1 MRASNFD
8 YGTMKNTF
16 NSMYSSQFERRK
28 PKEFLYVSQEKK
40 DELAASHWNHSKAFD
55 ETFRTEQRR
64 QFKTVEKSA
73 DVVANRKFGHQ
84 NTLN

>member
-28 PKEFLYVSQEKK
+28 PKEFLFVTQAKK

-55 ETFRTEQRR
+55 ETFKTEQRR
-64 QFKTVEKSA
+64 SFKTVEKSS
-73 DVVANRKFGHQ
+73 DILANREFGY
-84 NTLN
+84 